1 MEPKPSFSESEQ
13 IDQLMLAGGNH
24 FKTLIEN
31 SPTAI
36 QIHSPDGIL
45 RMVNAAWER
54 LWGLKAHAVVGKFNI
69 IEDNQAKQLGISQ
82 NVTRALTGESIS
94 LPEFVFDPA
103 KSGYPGRKHWARSHI
118 IPLKDKDQTIRNIVI
133 AHEDLTDLIQTQEH
147 YQIVVENAHEAIMV
161 VQDGLLKFFNHKALN
176 IAGYSKKEDYA
187 NKPFIDFVHPDY
199 RAMIAERH
207 RKRMAGE
214 NVPNFYQIKVL
225 HKDGHALWLQLNVTR
240 IEWEGR
246 PASLAFIFDITDNKR
261 VEDELTRY
269 QLNLEKL
276 VDKRTR
282 ELKLKNEELQR
293 EINERKL
300 AEKALRE
307 NQEHLKET
315 QAIGKIGH
323 WEYDVDSRRIVWSPI
338 VYQLFERNTQQDP
351 PSFEESLDY
360 FFPTDS
366 MLFKQRITQT
376 IQSGEKSEL
385 EVNVKLPSGS
395 IVFHH
400 ILFSPVQDDLGR
412 IIKVRGTVQDTTE
425 RKKNEN
431 EIRAAH
437 AHLQSIIDGVAESII
452 VVDTDYRIKMMNEV
466 ACRKYTGNTPLN
478 DIEFCYQLNHHRYEP
493 CSGENHVCPMKI
505 VAATKKPYTVIHTH
519 LEKGDLSYSIELT
532 ASPIIDE
539 NGQLT
544 GIIEVGRDI
553 TQRKLLEEEQNK
565 LQLRLFE
572 QQKIESLATLAGG
585 VAHDFNNIL
594 MSVLG
599 SAELLQRKID
609 PEGEI
614 QKYIGLIIKSVHR
627 MSHLTYQLLAYAKGG
642 KYQPEI
648 ISLNKIVKESLALSH
663 MGKAPELTSSL
674 HLFEDLWPVYAD
686 PNQMIQMLVNLFTNA
701 FEAMENTGGCLTVK
715 TSNMVKKE
723 KWEDLFH
730 NVYPAGEY
738 VRIQISDT
746 GMGIP
751 EETKKRIFEPFFT
764 TKFLG
769 RGLGLAAVAGI
780 AQNHGGSI
788 LVESSPD
795 GGATFSIF
803 LKQAKDAAESSA
815 PRRDLSHSMQ
825 KGKILIIDNESQ
837 IVEILKKHLTAAGY
851 DVLTAEQGINAL
863 RIMEQNK
870 KSINL
875 AILDVHVAD
884 MDGNAVFKALKTIRP
899 DIGVIIS
906 SGYDEKTAL
915 SKIQLGPRDVF
926 LAKPYELEQLR
937 EKIEQIFD
945 EKKNK

>member
-13 IDQLMLAGGNH
+13 IEQIMLAGRNH

-36 QIHSPDGIL
+36 QIHSSDGML

-54 LWGLKAHAVVGKFNI
+54 LWGLKAHEVVGKFNI

-94 LPEFVFDPA
+94 LPEFVFDPT
-103 KSGYPGRKHWARSHI
+103 KSGYPGRKHWARSRI
-118 IPLKDKDQTIRNIVI
+118 IPLRDGDQTIRNIVI

-147 YQIVVENAHEAIMV
+147 YQIVVENAHEAIMI
-161 VQDGLLKFFNHKALN
+161 VQDGLMRFFNHKALN

-199 RAMIAERH
+199 RTMIAERH

-225 HKDGHALWLQLNVTR
+225 HKNGHALWLQLNVTR

-261 VEDELTRY
+261 VEDELTQY
-269 QLNLEKL
+269 QLNLEEL
-276 VDKRTR
+276 VEKRTR

-300 AEKALRE
+300 VEKALRE

-315 QAIGKIGH
+315 QALGKIGH
-323 WEYDVDSRRIVWSPI
+323 WEYDVDSRQILWSPI
-338 VYQLFERNTQQDP
+338 VYQLFERNTQQNP
-351 PSFEESLDY
+351 PSFEESLAY

-366 MLFKQRITQT
+366 IRFKQRIDET
-376 IQSGEKSEL
+376 IQSGKKSEL
-385 EVNVKLPSGS
+385 EVNVKLPSGN

-400 ILFSPVQDDLGR
+400 ILFSPVKDDLGR
-412 IIKVRGTVQDTTE
+412 ISKIRGTVQDITE

-431 EIRAAH
+431 VIKAAH
-437 AHLQSIIDGVAESII
+437 THLQSIINGVAESII

-466 ACRKYTGNTPLN
+466 ASRKYTGNAPLN
-478 DIEFCYQLNHHRYEP
+478 DVKFCYQLNHQLNEP
-493 CSGENHVCPMKI
+493 CSGENHTCPMQI
-505 VAATKKPYTVIHTH
+505 VAETKKPCTVTHIH
-519 LEKGDLSYSIELT
+519 LEKGNLSYSIELT
-532 ASPIIDE
+532 ASPIINE

-553 TQRKLLEEEQNK
+553 TERKLLEEEQNK

-599 SAELLQRKID
+599 SAELLQRKMD

-642 KYQPEI
+642 KYQPKI

-674 HLFEDLWPVYAD
+674 HLVEDLWPIFAD

-701 FEAMENTGGCLTVK
+701 FEAMEDTGGCLTVK

-730 NVYPAGEY
+730 NIYPAGEY
-738 VRIQISDT
+738 IRVQISDT
-746 GMGIP
+746 GVGIP
-751 EETKKRIFEPFFT
+751 EETQKRIFEPFFT

-788 LVESSPD
+788 LVESSPN

-803 LKQAKDAAESSA
+803 LRRAKDTEESSA
-815 PRRDLSHSMQ
+815 SRQRLSHNTP
-825 KGKILIIDNESQ
+825 KDKILIIDNESQ
-837 IVEILKKHLTAAGY
+837 IVEILKKHLTTADY
-851 DVLTAEQGINAL
+851 DVITAEQGINAL
-863 RIMEQNK
+863 RLMEKHK
-870 KSINL
+870 KAINL
-875 AILDVHVAD
+875 VILDIQVSD
-884 MDGNAVFKALKTIRP
+884 MDGSAVFKALKTIKP
-899 DIGVIIS
+899 GIGVIIS

-915 SKIQLGPRDVF
+915 SKIQLGPQDTF
-926 LAKPYELEQLR
+926 LAKPYEIEQLR
-937 EKIEQIFD
+937 EKIELIFD
-945 EKKNK
+945 EMKNN